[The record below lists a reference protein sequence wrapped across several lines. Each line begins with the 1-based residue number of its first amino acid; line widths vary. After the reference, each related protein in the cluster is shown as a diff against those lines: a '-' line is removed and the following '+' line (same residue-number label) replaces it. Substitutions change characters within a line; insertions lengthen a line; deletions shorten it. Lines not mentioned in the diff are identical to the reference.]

1 MSLQTKAS
9 FKKEVL
15 AFFRTKKFLIIA
27 SVLVG
32 WSVLNPLLMVGLG
45 SLMNTM
51 KPIYNDMGMDVSI
64 VSSLLGSTASM
75 GVSSAVG
82 ELAGTGLVVFILL
95 INSFAGGEQK
105 KRSIMIPKSSGLRNF
120 SYIFPKFIV
129 YPLSALV
136 LAIAGAFA
144 SWGISSLIYRVND
157 VSPEGVLMGG
167 ILAGVC
173 LMFYTCCHLTLGTAT
188 GKSGMSAAVCIVS
201 ALLLPNLF
209 AALGSDYIYNPF
221 TLNIMA
227 SSIVAEGALQ
237 RMQPLD
243 IAMTVLIAFALMVVF
258 YFIAIF
264 AQNAKQVDNTGNET
278 KL

>member
-1 MSLQTKAS
+1 MNKQTKAS
-9 FKKEVL
+9 FKKEIL
-15 AFFRTKKFLIIA
+15 AFFRTRKFLIIA
-27 SVLVG
+27 CVLVG

-45 SLMNTM
+45 SLMNSM
-51 KPIYNDMGMDVSI
+51 SRIYDDMGMDVSV

-105 KRSIMIPKSSGLRNF
+105 KRSIIIPKSSGLRNF
-120 SYIFPKFIV
+120 SYIFPKFII
-129 YPLSALV
+129 YPLTALV
-136 LAIAGAFA
+136 LAVAGAFA
-144 SWGISSLIYRVND
+144 SWGISAMIYRIND
-157 VSPEGVLMGG
+157 VSAEGVLVGG

-201 ALLLPNLF
+201 ALLLPNIF

-227 SSIVAEGALQ
+227 STVVAEGALQ
-237 RMQPLD
+237 KMQPLD
-243 IAMTVLIAFALMVVF
+243 IAMTVLVAIVLMVIF

-278 KL
+278 RL